1 MFITSYVL
9 TRHNTSQTDPNYF
22 PLVEQ
27 IVASRGRIFIGTF
40 YSTFSAYISRLRGY
54 YTVKET
60 HDTSGSLKTTLFLPA
75 KYKKEMRHYQALHEP
90 LFGREFPI
98 AWRDIDRLELPSSQ
112 LITLNNI
119 F

>member
-1 MFITSYVL
+1 
-9 TRHNTSQTDPNYF
+9 
-22 PLVEQ
+22 
-27 IVASRGRIFIGTF
+27 
-40 YSTFSAYISRLRGY
+40 
-54 YTVKET
+54 
-60 HDTSGSLKTTLFLPA
+60 
-75 KYKKEMRHYQALHEP
+75 MRHYQALHEP